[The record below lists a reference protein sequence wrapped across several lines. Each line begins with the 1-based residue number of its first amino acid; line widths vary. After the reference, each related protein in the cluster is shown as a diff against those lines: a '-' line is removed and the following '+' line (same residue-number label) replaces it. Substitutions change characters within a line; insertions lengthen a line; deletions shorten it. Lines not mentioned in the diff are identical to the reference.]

1 MTARIRLSCFASS
14 ALTLCIA
21 AAAAPS
27 WADADGGAD
36 NGGLQEVVVTARK
49 RAENA
54 QDVPIALTAIAGDRF
69 SEENHYRIDDINQ
82 LAPSVNIVIPSP
94 HLTAFSVRGIGNNPA
109 NDGLEQSAGIFLDG
123 IYLGRPG
130 MAVMDLMDLQG
141 IEVLRGPQG
150 TLFGK
155 NTTAGALSLTT
166 QKPSFT
172 PGVAAQIS
180 EGNYGFQQYQAM
192 VTGPLADSLAG
203 RLTAYDTKRA
213 GWIDDTTTGQ
223 TYGNL
228 SRAGV
233 RGQLLYQPTEEFSV
247 RLIGEMHEEDDAP
260 SALLFNNWGATP
272 AKLKSTLA
280 SVGATID
287 VDPSG
292 GSTAIN
298 SYTATKARQYA
309 ASGEINWDLGGYE
322 LTSIT
327 AFRSWFY
334 HTYADADGT
343 NISAL
348 TTGGDIINDRQYSEE
363 LRIATPKDGPVDA
376 VAGLYYYQQ
385 DLRHD
390 VPTIYG
396 PDAAELLSGMSAST
410 LAAYAKYSTALKGL
424 LLYNNTD
431 WDTWSTP
438 DINSYAAF
446 AQATWHAVD
455 RLDITAGL
463 RETYERKDETVWRPV
478 PYSTLTG
485 LPVAALKSQAYPTTE
500 VGLANWSPSALLT
513 ASYKATDDVMGYA
526 TVSHGEKAGGL
537 NSSIPG
543 SGLTPDSLKVRP
555 EKADDAEIGVKTATP
570 DHRLQWNAD
579 AFITLVRDYQTTY
592 YTTPPGG
599 GSMVQVLSNA
609 GAVRTQGFET
619 DLTVAPFAG
628 MTVTANG
635 SYNDAYYQ
643 SYANG
648 PCPLGSTAAV
658 CSLTGKPVS
667 GAPRWIA
674 NLSATYEHALD
685 DERSAY
691 ISGDWSWR
699 SSYYGYL
706 DDSAMVK
713 TGDFAIVNLRVGVR
727 QGDNYD
733 LSFLVKNLFDRTYV
747 NSYFNLGS
755 LLPGVYSPFFGD
767 RMTLGG
773 TLRVSF

>member
-1 MTARIRLSCFASS
+1 MVPRTRLSKLAST
-14 ALTLCIA
+14 ALALCIA
-21 AAAAPS
+21 AGSAAPA
-27 WADADGGAD
+27 WADSDAADAGV
-36 NGGLQEVVVTARK
+36 QEITVTARK

-54 QDVPIALTAIAGDRF
+54 QDVPIALTAISGDRF

-94 HLTAFSVRGIGNNPA
+94 HQTAFSVRGIGNNPA

-180 EGNYGFQQYQAM
+180 EGDYGFQQYQAM
-192 VTGPLADSLAG
+192 VTGPLAADLAG

-213 GWIDDTTTGQ
+213 GWVADTTTGQ
-223 TYGNL
+223 TFGNIA
-228 SRAGV
+228 RTGA
-233 RGQLLYQPTEEFSV
+233 RGQLLYQPTDAFSV
-247 RLIGEMHEEDDAP
+247 RLIGEMHQEDDAP
-260 SALLFNNWGATP
+260 GALLFNSWGATP
-272 AKLKSTLA
+272 AKLQSTLA
-280 SVGATID
+280 AIGATID
-287 VDPSG
+287 VDPKG
-292 GSTAIN
+292 GTTAIN

-309 ASGEINWDLGGYE
+309 ASAEVNWDLGGYE

-334 HTYADADGT
+334 HTYADSDGT

-348 TTGGDIINDRQYSEE
+348 TTGGDIINNRQYSEE
-363 LRIATPKDGPVDA
+363 LRVATPKDGQVNA

-390 VPTIYG
+390 QPVIYG
-396 PDAAELLSGMSAST
+396 PEAAELLSGMNAAT
-410 LAAYAKYSTALKGL
+410 LAAYAKYSPALQGL

-431 WDTWSTP
+431 WDTYSTP

-446 AQATWHAVD
+446 AQATWHVSD
-455 RLDITAGL
+455 SFDLTGGL

-478 PYSTLTG
+478 PFSTLTG
-485 LPVAALKSQAYPTTE
+485 LPVQALASQAYPAAE

-513 ASYKATDDVMGYA
+513 ASYKAADGVMGYA
-526 TVSHGEKAGGL
+526 TLSHGEKAGGL
-537 NSSIPG
+537 NSGIPG
-543 SGLTPDSLKVRP
+543 AGLTPDSLKVRP
-555 EKADDAEIGVKTATP
+555 EKADDAEVGIKATTA
-570 DHRLQWNAD
+570 DRRLQWNAD
-579 AFITLVRDYQTTY
+579 AYITLVRDYQTTY
-592 YTTPPGG
+592 FTTPPGG

-609 GAVRTQGFET
+609 GAVRTQGVET
-619 DLTVAPFAG
+619 DVTAKPFAG
-628 MTVTANG
+628 MTLSANG

-643 SYANG
+643 SYDNA
-648 PCPLGSTAAV
+648 PCPLDSTAKV

-667 GAPRWIA
+667 GAPRFIA
-674 NLSATYEHALD
+674 NISATYEHALD
-685 DERSAY
+685 DERTVY
-691 ISGDWSWR
+691 IGGDWSWR

-706 DDSAMVK
+706 DDSALVK
-713 TGDFAIVNLRVGVR
+713 TGDFGIVNLRAGVR

-733 LSFLVKNLFDRTYV
+733 LSFWVKNLFDRTYV
-747 NSYFNLGS
+747 NSYYNLGS

-773 TLRVSF
+773 TLRVAF